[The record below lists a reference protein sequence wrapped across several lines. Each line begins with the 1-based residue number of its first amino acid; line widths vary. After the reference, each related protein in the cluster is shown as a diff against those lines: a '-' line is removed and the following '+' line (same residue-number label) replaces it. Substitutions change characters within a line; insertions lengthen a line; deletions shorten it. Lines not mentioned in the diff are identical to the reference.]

1 VSVVDLVGKF
11 ELVSLREVLSDR
23 TVLIQS
29 RKIREAIQFQD
40 RSIEPLLHPQ
50 PIYGVSTGRT
60 YQKRITRKKEDL
72 LADDLFRARLFKK
85 KTDHSRQSKSRLQH
99 HSPIQGLVLS
109 LLC

>member
-11 ELVSLREVLSDR
+11 EFVSLREVLSDR

-72 LADDLFRARLFKK
+72 ADDLFRARLFKK

-99 HSPIQGLVLS
+99 LSPIQGLVLS